1 MALFIT
7 NDLCLR
13 LLNIVL
19 TGCADKGLE
28 KRDNHQ
34 KRRKDM
40 KKAALPLNQDQLY
53 SIFEILRIV
62 LRNKCNLH
70 TVKGTAG
77 MQQST
82 VINLRF
88 ANRLCQIIQ
97 YSYLPKEDEAGER
110 SDTLALKGFRV
121 ATSDKERD

>member
-1 MALFIT
+1 MRSA
-7 NDLCLR
+7 
-13 LLNIVL
+13 V
-19 TGCADKGLE
+19 
-28 KRDNHQ
+28 
-34 KRRKDM
+34 
-40 KKAALPLNQDQLY
+40 AAPFYRHFHSDG
-53 SIFEILRIV
+53 V
-62 LRNKCNLH
+62 AK
-70 TVKGTAG
+70 
-77 MQQST
+77 QQST